1 MKQRIESALKNAGK
15 DTSHYLTAHLRQE
28 AAESKWPSHLV
39 NSLKVEHEGHSFKP
53 TIHDDHVSEAL
64 DYEYGTPNMRPTAAI
79 RRAGNRTTEAE
90 KFYVNR
96 FMKHLGV
103 K

>member
-1 MKQRIESALKNAGK
+1 MKNRITSALNNAGK

-39 NSLKVEHEGHSFKP
+39 NSLKVEHEGNSFKP
-53 TIHDDHVSEAL
+53 TIHDDHHAEAL
-64 DYEYGTPNMRPTAAI
+64 DFEYGTPSMRPTAAI
-79 RRAGNRTTEAE
+79 RRAGNRTSEAE
-90 KFYVNR
+90 KFYVKR
-96 FMKHLGV
+96 LMSHLGV